1 MTYTDEQ
8 KKQARK
14 LYWRGTPVAEIANET
29 GIEKRTLYNWAAQEE
44 WNVLRSES
52 PEAVIAA
59 RIALLMQLPEKT
71 ELQIREL
78 DRLLTHVEHMAKLRQ
93 KVSREPDRADAPN
106 ESGGRRKKRKND
118 LSDID
123 EQGLLEQFRQ
133 GLFGY
138 QLDLWE
144 QRQKR
149 NRNILKSR
157 QIGLTYYF
165 AREAFCDALLTGKNK
180 IFLSASR
187 AQADVFREYIRAFAK
202 EWFETDLFG
211 KDKIEIATP
220 HGDATLYFLSTNS
233 STAQS
238 YHGDVYIDEY
248 FWIPRFDVLKKVA
261 SAMASQK
268 KWTRTYF
275 STPSAKS
282 HGAYPFWSGDEY
294 NERNKRANRP
304 VALFPERKELR
315 NGGALCPDGQWRRV
329 ITLSDA
335 EKQGCNLFDRNQLKL
350 EYSEDEFRQLF
361 DCHFVDDAQSCF
373 RFADL
378 QECLSDSA
386 EWKFFHPDSVQ
397 PYSGPVWIGYDPSR
411 SRDGACIV
419 ILSVPDSTS
428 GKFHV
433 LEKINLR
440 NAAWE
445 FQAGTIRDLC
455 RKYRVE
461 NIGIDC
467 TGPGSGVFEQVQR
480 FFPAAYRINYTLE
493 VKARLVLKAQQVVQA
508 KRILWDSSYSD
519 IAAGFLMIRRTV
531 TQNASITY
539 VADRSDLTGHAD
551 AAWAIMHALQFED
564 LILDS
569 EEDNDDQVC
578 II

>member
-1 MTYTDEQ
+1 M
-8 KKQARK
+8 
-14 LYWRGTPVAEIANET
+14 YWRGTPVTEIAEQLL
-29 GIEKRTLYNWAAQEE
+29 IEKRTLYNWAAQEE
-44 WNVLRSES
+44 WNILRSES

-71 ELQIREL
+71 DQQIREL
-78 DRLLTHVEHMAKLRQ
+78 DRLLTHVETMERIRWKKRDSAGC
-93 KVSREPDRADAPN
+93 V
-106 ESGGRRKKRKND
+106 ESGSGEPASGRSRKRKAKND
-118 LSDID
+118 FSEID
-123 EQGLLEQFRQ
+123 EDELMEKFRT

-144 QRQKR
+144 HRNER

-165 AREAFCDALLTGKNK
+165 AREAFTDALLTGKNK

-202 EWFETDLFG
+202 EWFETDLSG
-211 KDKIEIATP
+211 KDKIEIVTP

-248 FWIPRFDVLKKVA
+248 FWIPKFDVLKKVA

-282 HGAYPFWSGDEY
+282 HGAYPFWSGDEF
-294 NERNKRANRP
+294 NERNKQANRP
-304 VALFPERKELR
+304 VVLFPERKELR
-315 NGGALCPDGQWRRV
+315 NGGALCADGQWRRI

-335 EKQGCNLFDRNQLKL
+335 EKQGCCLFDREQLKL

-361 DCHFVDDAQSCF
+361 ECYFVDDAQSCF

-378 QECLSDSA
+378 QNCLSDSS
-386 EWKFFHPDSVQ
+386 EWRDFHPDRAH
-397 PYSGPVWIGYDPSR
+397 PYAGPVWIGYDPSR
-411 SRDGACIV
+411 SRDGACIAV
-419 ILSVPDSTS
+419 LAVPQSLR
-428 GKFHV
+428 GKFRV
-433 LEKINLR
+433 LEKITLK

-455 RKYRVE
+455 SKYNVE
-461 NIGIDC
+461 QIGVDC
-467 TGPGSGVFEQVQR
+467 TGPGSGVLEMVQR
-480 FFPAAYRINYTLE
+480 FFPAAQRINYTLDT
-493 VKARLVLKAQQVVQA
+493 KAKLVLKAQQIVQSG
-508 KRILWDSSYSD
+508 RIEWDSCYSD
-519 IAAGFLMIRRTV
+519 IAAGFLMIRRT
-531 TQNASITY
+531 TTLNANITY

-564 LILDS
+564 LILAS
-569 EEDNDDQVC
+569 EEEDDNIC
-578 II
+578 IL